1 MTGSALVVLT
11 PVESKRLIAK
21 AVAALPIVLEA
32 QKEGYIM
39 IGGGTTN
46 AYVVE
51 ELTGRQI
58 PDKTKYTAGIV
69 YGAELAVTPEETRI
83 KPVILKNGVEI
94 DADWKEIL
102 NQLGPRDVFIK
113 GANAIDAEGNAGVL
127 VANPTGGTIGQ
138 AWGLLTARGVNL
150 IMPVGLE
157 KMVPSVHEAARN
169 CAIGL
174 WDHVT
179 GLSCG
184 MIPVSNALIITE
196 LEALATL
203 FGVHAVHVASG
214 GQGDGQGAVVIALHG
229 TKEDVD
235 LAFDFIQK
243 EIKV

>member
-1 MTGSALVVLT
+1 MMTGSALVVLT
-11 PVESKRLIAK
+11 PAESKRLIAK
-21 AVAALPIVLEA
+21 AVAAMPLVLEA
-32 QKEGYIM
+32 QEQGYIM

-58 PDKTKYTAGIV
+58 SDKTKYTAGILT
-69 YGAELAVTPEETRI
+69 GSELSITSEETRL
-83 KPVILKNGVEI
+83 KPVILKDGAEI
-94 DADWKEIL
+94 SAEWKDVL
-102 NQLGPRDVFIK
+102 NELGPRDVFIK

-157 KMVPSVHEAARN
+157 KMIPSVAEAAQN

-179 GLSCG
+179 GLGCG
-184 MIPVSNALIITE
+184 MIPVSNAMIITE
-196 LEALATL
+196 IEALDIL
-203 FGVHAVHVASG
+203 FGVQAVHVASG
-214 GQGDGQGAVVIALHG
+214 GQGDGQGAVVIAFHG
-229 TKEDVD
+229 AKDEVD
-235 LAFDFIQK
+235 AAFDFIQK
-243 EIKV
+243 EIK